1 MRFLGRAFVGLV
13 GVVQCVAIT
22 GLIGWQAM
30 AIGVNF
36 DLAACLALCGLGF
49 VAFFVLLFVHE
60 LGHQLAALA
69 VGLPF
74 HSFTVGPLQ
83 VVREEGRIR
92 VRLNTAWYQPAAYVL
107 IALPTGQG
115 WRWRFGTAVAGGP
128 LANLLVAGPLS
139 EREAGSAKS
148 PRAQSRNAATPGDLH
163 HCPDC
168 RPDAKQITKVTV
180 AQRFLV

>member
-1 MRFLGRAFVGLV
+1 MNANR
-13 GVVQCVAIT
+13 
-22 GLIGWQAM
+22 
-30 AIGVNF
+30 
-36 DLAACLALCGLGF
+36 
-49 VAFFVLLFVHE
+49 
-60 LGHQLAALA
+60 
-69 VGLPF
+69 
-74 HSFTVGPLQ
+74 
-83 VVREEGRIR
+83 
-92 VRLNTAWYQPAAYVL
+92 
-107 IALPTGQG
+107 
-115 WRWRFGTAVAGGP
+115 RFGETRAKAENVLRVGKFQFGYSKVRCCGIVRKRAQESALLT